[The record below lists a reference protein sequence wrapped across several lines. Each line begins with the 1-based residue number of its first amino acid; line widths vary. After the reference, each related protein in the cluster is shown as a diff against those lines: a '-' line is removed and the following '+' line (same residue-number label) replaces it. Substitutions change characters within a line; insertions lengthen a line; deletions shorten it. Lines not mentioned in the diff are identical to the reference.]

1 MESFLKEYLATL
13 TIEKNLSENTINSY
27 KSDLTSFL
35 NFITQSGIDDLSDI
49 KTTHITSFFKLL
61 KEAGLNE
68 TSAARY
74 FSSLKGFFKYLYRN
88 EYIKINP
95 VERISPPKIS
105 RKLPEVLNVR
115 EINLILDQPNVKDT
129 IGLRDKAILELFYAC
144 GTRISELINIKVN
157 DLFLSEGVIRVFGK
171 GSKERLIPIGSSAIK
186 WIIKYLKKSRPLL
199 VKNIKSENYL
209 FLNQRGTKFSRMGI
223 WKIVRQYVKKAGIE
237 KNVHPHTF
245 RHSFATHLIEGGADL
260 RAVQEMLGHSDIST
274 TQIYTH
280 IDRDYIKLVH
290 KKFHPRG

>member
-13 TIEKNLSENTINSY
+13 KIEKNLSENTINSY

-88 EYIKINP
+88 EYIKTNP

-115 EINLILDQPNVKDT
+115 EINLILEQPNVKDT

-157 DLFLSEGVIRVFGK
+157 DLFLSEEVIRVFGK

-186 WIIKYLKKSRPLL
+186 WIIEYLKKSRPLL

-223 WKIVRQYVKKAGIE
+223 WKIVRQYVKQAGIE

>member
-157 DLFLSEGVIRVFGK
+157 DLFLSEEVIRVFGK

-186 WIIKYLKKSRPLL
+186 WIIEYLKKSRPLL

-223 WKIVRQYVKKAGIE
+223 WKIVRQYVKKAEIE

>member
-1 MESFLKEYLATL
+1 MESFLKEYLAAL
-13 TIEKNLSENTINSY
+13 KIEKNLSENTINSY
-27 KSDLTSFL
+27 KSDLVSFL

-49 KTTHITSFFKLL
+49 KTTHITSFYKLL
-61 KEAGLNE
+61 KDAGLNE

-74 FSSLKGFFKYLYRN
+74 FSSLKGFFKYLYRS
-88 EYIKINP
+88 EYIKSNP

-115 EINLILDQPNVKDT
+115 EINLILEQPNVKDT

-157 DLFLSEGVIRVFGK
+157 DLFLSEEVIRVFGK

-186 WIIKYLKKSRPLL
+186 WIIEYLKKSRPLL

-223 WKIVRQYVKKAGIE
+223 WKIVRQYVKQAGIE

>member
-13 TIEKNLSENTINSY
+13 KIEKNLSENTINSY

-88 EYIKINP
+88 EYIKTNP
-95 VERISPPKIS
+95 VEKISPPKIS

-115 EINLILDQPNVKDT
+115 EINLILEQPNVEDT

-144 GTRISELINIKVN
+144 GTRISELINIKIN
-157 DLFLSEGVIRVFGK
+157 DLFLSEEVIRVFGK

-186 WIIKYLKKSRPLL
+186 WIIEYLKKSRPLL

-223 WKIVRQYVKKAGIE
+223 WKIVKQYVKQAGIE

>member
-1 MESFLKEYLATL
+1 MNSFLKEYLATL
-13 TIEKNLSENTINSY
+13 KIEKNLSENTINSY
-27 KSDLTSFL
+27 KNDLTSFL
-35 NFITQSGIDDLSDI
+35 DFLNQNRIDDLADVQ
-49 KTTHITSFFKLL
+49 TTHLSSFFKML
-61 KEAGLNE
+61 KNAGLNE

-74 FSSLKGFFKYLYRN
+74 FSSLKGFFKYLAKN
-88 EYIKINP
+88 DYIKSNP

-105 RKLPEVLNVR
+105 RRLPEVLNVR
-115 EINLILDQPNVKDT
+115 EINAILDQPDSTDT
-129 IGLRDKAILELFYAC
+129 IGIRDKAILELFYAC

-157 DLFLSEGVIRVFGK
+157 DLFLKEEVIRVYGK

-186 WIIKYLKKSRPLL
+186 WIEEYLQKSRPLL
-199 VKNIKSENYL
+199 AKSHKSQNYL

-223 WKIVRQYVKKAGIE
+223 WKIVNYYAKRAGIE